1 MEADSL
7 TILAD
12 HDVEGYAIWLWG
24 TLAALGWLELV
35 PLRLAMLKDI
45 DLPVDS
51 VDREVWRFAQANGM
65 ILLTNNRNMDTHDSL
80 EQTLRDENR
89 LDSLPVLT
97 FGRLDRLSNRD
108 YREQC
113 ADRLIDIVINL
124 ERYRGRGRLYIP

>member
-45 DLPVDS
+45 DLPADS
-51 VDREVWRFAQANGM
+51 ADRKVWRFAQANGM
-65 ILLTNNRNMDTHDSL
+65 ILLTNNRNMDTQDSL

-89 LDSLPVLT
+89 LNSLPVLT

-124 ERYRGRGRLYIP
+124 ERYRGRGRIYIP